1 VRREVRRRW
10 LVVGVEEMI
19 GIITKFCRCQISND
33 VHTYIPEDSDFGP
46 GGRGGYIALVRLDR
60 HSSLFSL

>member
-1 VRREVRRRW
+1 M
-10 LVVGVEEMI
+10 VGVEEMI